1 MSFGLQWLQKT
12 FGTCARPRS
21 GWGIDT
27 AGHSLTHVEV
37 LAKMG
42 FDSFF
47 FERIDF
53 QDYRQRAENKELEMI
68 WKSQNKGLEIQ
79 NKNSN
84 LSSFSTNK
92 AHIPNI
98 YALNSETHT

>member
-1 MSFGLQWLQKT
+1 MINIFK
-12 FGTCARPRS
+12 RPRA

-27 AGHSLTHVEV
+27 AGHSLTQVEI

-53 QDYRQRAENKELEMI
+53 QDYRQRAEKKELEMI
-68 WKSQNKGLEIQ
+68 WKSQNKGMEIQ
-79 NKNSN
+79 VQNFA
-84 LSSFSTNK
+84 LSLFK
-92 AHIPNI
+92 KKI
-98 YALNSETHT
+98 THMKFISV

>member
-12 FGTCARPRS
+12 FGVCARPRAA
-21 GWGIDT
+21 WGIDT
-27 AGHSLTHVEV
+27 AGHSLTQVEI

-53 QDYRQRAENKELEMI
+53 QDYRQRADNKELEMI
-68 WKSQNKGLEIQ
+68 WKSQNKGMEIR
-79 NKNSN
+79 NKNLTQTGS
-84 LSSFSTNK
+84 
-92 AHIPNI
+92 
-98 YALNSETHT
+98 

>member
-1 MSFGLQWLQKT
+1 MINIFK
-12 FGTCARPRS
+12 RPRA

-27 AGHSLTHVEV
+27 AGHSLTQVEI

-53 QDYRQRAENKELEMI
+53 QDYRQRADNKELEMI
-68 WKSQNKGLEIQ
+68 WKSQNKGLEII
-79 NKNSN
+79 NWT
-84 LSSFSTNK
+84 LST
-92 AHIPNI
+92 
-98 YALNSETHT
+98 

>member
-1 MSFGLQWLQKT
+1 MSNQASLNLCKQMSFGLQWLQKT
-12 FGTCARPRS
+12 FGTCARPRA

-27 AGHSLTHVEV
+27 AGHSLTHVEI

-68 WKSQNKGLEIQ
+68 WKSQNKGLEI
-79 NKNSN
+79 
-84 LSSFSTNK
+84 
-92 AHIPNI
+92 
-98 YALNSETHT
+98 